1 MGADWGLVEGTKTG
15 GVVGVVALWR
25 RRGEV
30 GGGEPGVHDGS
41 RPSSSIPGTPVLGPG
56 PGAPRGEMLQCPR
69 KTSGQPYA
77 VFRSLANVHFFP
89 S

>member
-1 MGADWGLVEGTKTG
+1 MLDGLGGIWGRWGGAR
-15 GVVGVVALWR
+15 VAKEK
-25 RRGEV
+25 GKV
-30 GGGEPGVHDGS
+30 GGGEPGVHYGS

-77 VFRSLANVHFFP
+77 VFRSLANVHFF
-89 S
+89 SS